1 MLPLHQNVPIA
12 NAVHA
17 IPQRLAFLIA
27 EKIGRRKVQ
36 FWQTQLRLRKV
47 VCKVNQELPSHR
59 SYLGGGVRAQSEP
72 EQKSANF

>member
-1 MLPLHQNVPIA
+1 
-12 NAVHA
+12 
-17 IPQRLAFLIA
+17 
-27 EKIGRRKVQ
+27 
-36 FWQTQLRLRKV
+36 LRLRKV